1 RIVVRPWCHVSA
13 AASTWLAHLLLF
25 GFSAVAILHAL
36 CIESMAACLFW
47 SFIADLVNLIV
58 SICFEWTVVI
68 EICHCLSIEKLQ
80 EIANGLS

>member
-1 RIVVRPWCHVSA
+1 
-13 AASTWLAHLLLF
+13 
-25 GFSAVAILHAL
+25 
-36 CIESMAACLFW
+36 MAACLFW

-80 EIANGLS
+80 EIANGLSLPVD